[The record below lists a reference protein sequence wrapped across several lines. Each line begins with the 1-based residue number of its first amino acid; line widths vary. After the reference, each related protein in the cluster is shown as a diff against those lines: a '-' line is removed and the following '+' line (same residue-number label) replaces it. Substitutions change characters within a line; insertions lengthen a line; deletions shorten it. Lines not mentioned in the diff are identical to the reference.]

1 MYICLI
7 LGKIYCEGISD
18 LVIIELPGALQKNV
32 QGRRVCLNIPFVTA
46 FVYIF
51 FISQNNKQWWLY
63 FTVTI
68 LHEISTS
75 SVPMQKNDQGCRK
88 YIKYSI
94 PNVQHF
100 SFDENK
106 QWWSYFTDTF
116 SHEIS
121 KFDDALYNEF
131 TPSLKYSPYLNYK

>member
-1 MYICLI
+1 MCLI
-7 LGKIYCEGISD
+7 FGKIYCEGISD
-18 LVIIELPGALQKNV
+18 LVIIEHTGALQKNV
-32 QGRRVCLNIPFVTA
+32 QGRRVRLNIPFVTA

-75 SVPMQKNDQGCRK
+75 SVRMQKNDQGCRK
-88 YIKYSI
+88 YIKYFI
-94 PNVQHF
+94 PNVQHI

-131 TPSLKYSPYLNYK
+131 TPSLKNSPYLNCK